1 MNINRHNYEEYF
13 ILYMDSEL
21 GSDERRQV
29 EDFIQKHPDLKEEL
43 DVLLQYKMVPDTSI
57 IFDGKEELMIHN
69 GYSPISMANY
79 EEWLTMYVDNEL
91 TFKQKNEVEQF
102 VAANSQVK
110 KELEILQ
117 QTKLQPEEIIFT
129 NKELLYR
136 REEKVRAIPMR
147 WWRASAAAILI
158 FAIGTTAVIV
168 WNKKSTNDNIEVASN
183 KEQKLKDNS
192 VVIKQKKE
200 TVNQV
205 NPSMID
211 NTTEPVV
218 ITKQKTSDIATIK
231 RIKSDNK
238 KSADKLSI
246 EAKKEEPIITKSND
260 RPSNNLP
267 QPLNNLDLKNDA
279 FKPDISKVIPPDEIK
294 TPQKL
299 RVKDDVVTTGPT
311 PTSYSGS
318 NSDNS
323 LNQSDGK
330 KGKLRGFLRKVTRT
344 FEKNTNINA
353 TNDDDR
359 VLIGGLALKLK

>member
-13 ILYMDSEL
+13 ILYMDNEL

-43 DVLLQYKMVPDTSI
+43 DLLLQYKMIPDTSI
-57 IFDGKEELMIHN
+57 IFEGKEELMIHD
-69 GYSPISMANY
+69 GYLPITMINY
-79 EEWLTMYVDNEL
+79 EEWLTLYVDNEL
-91 TFKQKNEVEQF
+91 TSEQMTRLEQF
-102 VAANSQVK
+102 MVANPEVK
-110 KELEILQ
+110 KELEMLK

-129 NKELLYR
+129 NKKSLYR

-147 WWRASAAAILI
+147 WWRTAAAAILVL
-158 FAIGTTAVIV
+158 AIGVTSVIV
-168 WNKKSTNDNIEVASN
+168 WNKKSANDNIEVASN

-200 TVNQV
+200 TVKQV
-205 NPSMID
+205 NPSVID
-211 NTTEPVV
+211 NNTQPVV

-238 KSADKLSI
+238 KTADKLS
-246 EAKKEEPIITKSND
+246 KKEEPIITKNND

-299 RVKDDVVTTGPT
+299 RVKDDVVTTSPT

-318 NSDNS
+318 NSDNG

-353 TNDDDR
+353 ADDDDR
-359 VLIGGLALKLK
+359 VLIGGIALKLK

>member
-13 ILYMDSEL
+13 ILYMDNEL
-21 GSDERRQV
+21 ASDERRQV

-43 DVLLQYKMVPDTSI
+43 DVLLQYKMEPDISI
-57 IFDGKEELMIHN
+57 IFDGKEELMMRD
-69 GYSPISMANY
+69 GYSSISMANY

-91 TFKQKNEVEQF
+91 TSKQRNGLEQF
-102 VAANSQVK
+102 VAANPQVK
-110 KELEILQ
+110 KELEIFQ

-129 NKELLYR
+129 NKESLYR

-147 WWRASAAAILI
+147 WWRASAAAVVILS
-158 FAIGTTAVIV
+158 IGVTVVIV
-168 WNKKSTNDNIEVASN
+168 VQNKKSSDDRIVVIPDKGQKIN
-183 KEQKLKDNS
+183 KENS
-192 VVIKQKKE
+192 VAIKKE
-200 TVNQV
+200 F
-205 NPSMID
+205 NPSVQP
-211 NTTEPVV
+211 NTSQQPIIKNPQQITNVIARRNNIAEKKLPVNAPV
-218 ITKQKTSDIATIK
+218 P
-231 RIKSDNK
+231 
-238 KSADKLSI
+238 
-246 EAKKEEPIITKSND
+246 EKKEEPIITKNKE
-260 RPSNNLP
+260 RPSNDLP

-279 FKPDISKVIPPDEIK
+279 FKSDITKVIPPDEIR
-294 TPQKL
+294 TPQKSK
-299 RVKDDVVTTGPT
+299 VKDDVVTTGPT

-318 NSDNS
+318 NSDD